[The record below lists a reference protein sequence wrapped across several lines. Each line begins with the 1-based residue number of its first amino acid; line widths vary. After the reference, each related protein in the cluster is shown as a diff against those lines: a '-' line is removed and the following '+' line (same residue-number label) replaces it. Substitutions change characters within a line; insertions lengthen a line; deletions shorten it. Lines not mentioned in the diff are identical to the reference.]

1 MTQHRAGHLEGS
13 QGLTL
18 YWQAWL
24 PEETPKAVVILVHG
38 LAEHSGRYAHVAE
51 HLVAHG
57 YAVYALDHR
66 GHGRS
71 QGRRAQVGRMDYVVD
86 DLHRFAA
93 HVRSDQP
100 GKAVFL
106 LGHSM
111 GGGIALAYALRY
123 QDELRGLVLSSPAI
137 LFEGVSPL
145 QARAVKILSA
155 LAPGLPVLAI
165 DGTAVSRDP
174 EVVRAYDRDPLNYRG
189 KIPVRTVA
197 EMMRGAERLPD
208 QLGSLRLPVLLLQG
222 TEDRL
227 VPASASR
234 LVHDRASSL
243 DKTLRLYDGLYH
255 EVFNEPERGQVL
267 ADLSHWLDWHA

>member
-1 MTQHRAGHLEGS
+1 MTQHRTGQLEGS
-13 QGLTL
+13 KGLSL

-24 PEETPKAVVILVHG
+24 PEETPRAVVVLAHG
-38 LAEHSGRYAHVAE
+38 LAEHSGRYGHVAE

-93 HVRSDQP
+93 QVREDQP
-100 GKAVFL
+100 GKAFFL

-111 GGGIALAYALRY
+111 GGGIALVYALQY
-123 QDELRGLVLSSPAI
+123 QDELRGLVLSSPAV
-137 LFEGVSPL
+137 LFDGVSPL
-145 QARAVKILSA
+145 QARAVRILSA
-155 LAPGLPVLAI
+155 LTPGMPLLTL

-174 EVVRAYDRDPLNYRG
+174 EVVRAYDGDPLNYRG
-189 KIPVRTVA
+189 KIPVRTVVEMTRSA
-197 EMMRGAERLPD
+197 EQL
-208 QLGSLRLPVLLLQG
+208 QKKLGSLRVPVLLLQG

-227 VPASASR
+227 IPANASR

-255 EVFNEPERGQVL
+255 EVFNEPERDQVL
-267 ADLSHWLDWHA
+267 ADLSHWLDWHV

>member
-1 MTQHRAGHLEGS
+1 MTRHRSGELEGS
-13 QGLTL
+13 KGLTL

-24 PEETPKAVVILVHG
+24 SEETLKAVVILAHG
-38 LAEHSGRYAHVAE
+38 LAEHSGRYGHVAE

-66 GHGRS
+66 GHGHS
-71 QGRRAQVGRMDYVVD
+71 QCRRAQVGRMAYVVD

-93 HVRSDQP
+93 QVRSDQP
-100 GKAVFL
+100 GKALFL

-111 GGGIALAYALRY
+111 GGGIALAYALEY
-123 QDELRGLVLSSPAI
+123 QDELKGLVLSGPAVVI
-137 LFEGVSPL
+137 EGVSPL
-145 QARAVKILSA
+145 QARAVRILSA
-155 LAPGLPVLAI
+155 VAPSLPLLKL

-174 EVVRAYDRDPLNYRG
+174 EVVRAYDSDPLNYRG

-208 QLGSLRLPVLLLQG
+208 KLRSLRLPVLLLQG

-234 LVHDRASSL
+234 LVHDRASSP

-255 EVFNEPERGQVL
+255 EVFNEPERDQVL
-267 ADLSHWLDWHA
+267 ADLSDWLDRHA

>member
-1 MTQHRAGHLEGS
+1 MTQHRSGEMEGS
-13 QGLTL
+13 KGLTL
-18 YWQAWL
+18 YWQVWL
-24 PEETPKAVVILVHG
+24 PEATPKAVVILVHG
-38 LAEHSGRYAHVAE
+38 LAEHSGRYGHVAD

-93 HVRSDQP
+93 QVRLDQP
-100 GKAVFL
+100 GKAFFL
-106 LGHSM
+106 LGHSL
-111 GGGIALAYALRY
+111 GGGIALAYALKY
-123 QDELRGLVLSSPAI
+123 QDELKGLVLSAPAV

-145 QARAVKILSA
+145 QARALKVLSA
-155 LAPGLPVLAI
+155 LTPGLPVIVL

-174 EVVRAYDRDPLNYRG
+174 EVVRAYDGDPFNYRG

-197 EMMRGAERLPD
+197 EMARSAE
-208 QLGSLRLPVLLLQG
+208 QIQEKLGSLRLPVLLLHG
-222 TEDRL
+222 TGDRL
-227 VPASASR
+227 VAASASR
-234 LVHDRASSL
+234 LIHDRASSP

-255 EVFNEPERGQVL
+255 EVLNEPEREQVL
-267 ADLSHWLDWHA
+267 AEVSGWLDRHL

>member
-1 MTQHRAGHLEGS
+1 MMQHRTGQLEGS
-13 QGLTL
+13 KGLML

-24 PEETPKAVVILVHG
+24 PEETPKAVVVLAHG

-71 QGRRAQVGRMDYVVD
+71 QGRRSQVGRMDYLVD

-93 HVRSDQP
+93 QVRLDQP
-100 GKAVFL
+100 GKAYFL

-111 GGGIALAYALRY
+111 GGGIALAYAVAY
-123 QDELRGLVLSSPAI
+123 QDELRGLVLSGPAV
-137 LFEGVSPL
+137 LFEAVSPP
-145 QARAVKILSA
+145 QAWAVKILSA
-155 LAPGLPVLAI
+155 LTPGMPLVAL

-174 EVVRAYDRDPLNYRG
+174 EVVRAYDGDPLNYRG

-197 EMMRGAERLPD
+197 EMTRSAEQLKAK
-208 QLGSLRLPVLLLQG
+208 LGSLRLPVLLLHG
-222 TEDRL
+222 AEDRL
-227 VPASASR
+227 VPAKASR
-234 LVHDRASSL
+234 LVHDRASSP
-243 DKTLRLYDGLYH
+243 DKTLRLYEGLYH
-255 EVFNEPERGQVL
+255 EVFNEPERDRVL
-267 ADLSHWLDWHA
+267 ADLSGWLDRHL

>member
-1 MTQHRAGHLEGS
+1 MMQHRAGQLEGS
-13 QGLTL
+13 KGLTL

-24 PEETPKAVVILVHG
+24 PEEAPKAVVVLAHG
-38 LAEHSGRYAHVAE
+38 LAEHSGRYAHLAE

-71 QGRRAQVGRMDYVVD
+71 HGRRAQVGRMNYAVE

-93 HVRSDQP
+93 QVRSDQP
-100 GKAVFL
+100 GKALFL

-111 GGGIALAYALRY
+111 GGGIALAYALEY
-123 QDELRGLVLSSPAI
+123 QDELRGLVLSGPAV

-145 QARAVKILSA
+145 QACAVRILSA
-155 LAPGLPVLAI
+155 LAPGLPVFAI

-174 EVVRAYDRDPLNYRG
+174 EVVRAYDGDPLNYRG

-197 EMMRGAERLPD
+197 EMARSAEQLRD
-208 QLGSLRLPVLLLQG
+208 RLGSLRLPVLLLHG
-222 TEDRL
+222 AEDRL
-227 VPASASR
+227 IPANASR
-234 LVHDRASSL
+234 LVHDKASSL

-255 EVFNEPERGQVL
+255 EVFNEPERDQVL

>member
-1 MTQHRAGHLEGS
+1 MMQHRTGQLEGS
-13 QGLTL
+13 KGLTL

-24 PEETPKAVVILVHG
+24 PEETPKAVVVLAHG

-71 QGRRAQVGRMDYVVD
+71 QGRRSQVGRMDYLVD

-93 HVRSDQP
+93 QVRLDQP
-100 GKAVFL
+100 GKAYFL

-111 GGGIALAYALRY
+111 GGGIALAYAVAY
-123 QDELRGLVLSSPAI
+123 QDELRGLVLSGPAV
-137 LFEGVSPL
+137 LFEAVSPP
-145 QARAVKILSA
+145 QAWAVKILSA
-155 LAPGLPVLAI
+155 LTPGMPLVAL

-174 EVVRAYDRDPLNYRG
+174 EVVRAYDGDPLNYRG

-197 EMMRGAERLPD
+197 EMTRSAEQLKAK
-208 QLGSLRLPVLLLQG
+208 LGSLRLPVLLLHG
-222 TEDRL
+222 AEDRL
-227 VPASASR
+227 VPAKASR
-234 LVHDRASSL
+234 LVHDRASSP
-243 DKTLRLYDGLYH
+243 DKTLRLYEGLYH
-255 EVFNEPERGQVL
+255 EVFNEPERDRVL
-267 ADLSHWLDWHA
+267 ADLSGWLDRHL

>member
-1 MTQHRAGHLEGS
+1 MMQHRTGQLEGS
-13 QGLTL
+13 RGLTL

-24 PEETPKAVVILVHG
+24 PEETPKAVVVLAHG

-71 QGRRAQVGRMDYVVD
+71 QGRRSQVGRMDYLVD

-93 HVRSDQP
+93 QVRLDQP
-100 GKAVFL
+100 GKAYFL

-111 GGGIALAYALRY
+111 GGGIALAYAVAY
-123 QDELRGLVLSSPAI
+123 QDELRGLVLSGPAV
-137 LFEGVSPL
+137 LFEAVSPL
-145 QARAVKILSA
+145 QAWAVKILSA
-155 LAPGLPVLAI
+155 LTPGMPLVAL

-174 EVVRAYDRDPLNYRG
+174 EVVRAYDGDPLNYRG

-197 EMMRGAERLPD
+197 EMTRSAEQLNAK
-208 QLGSLRLPVLLLQG
+208 LGSLRLPVLLLHG
-222 TEDRL
+222 AEDRL
-227 VPASASR
+227 VPAKASR
-234 LVHDRASSL
+234 LVHDRASSP

-255 EVFNEPERGQVL
+255 EVFNEPERDRVL
-267 ADLSHWLDWHA
+267 ADLSGWLDRHL

>member
-1 MTQHRAGHLEGS
+1 MTQHRSGELEGS
-13 QGLTL
+13 KGLTL

-24 PEETPKAVVILVHG
+24 PEETPKAVVILAHG
-38 LAEHSGRYAHVAE
+38 LAEHSGRYGHVAE

-71 QGRRAQVGRMDYVVD
+71 QGRRAQVDRMDYVVD
-86 DLHRFAA
+86 DMHRFAA
-93 HVRSDQP
+93 RVRLDQP
-100 GKAVFL
+100 GKALFL

-111 GGGIALAYALRY
+111 GGGIALAYALNY
-123 QDELRGLVLSSPAI
+123 QDELSGIVLSSPAV

-145 QARAVKILSA
+145 QARAVRILSA
-155 LAPGLPVLAI
+155 LAPGMPLLVL

-174 EVVRAYDRDPLNYRG
+174 EVVRAYDGDPLNYRG

-197 EMMRGAERLPD
+197 ELTRSAEQL
-208 QLGSLRLPVLLLQG
+208 QGKLGSLRLPVLLLHG

-227 VPASASR
+227 VDAKASR
-234 LVHDRASSL
+234 LVHDRASSP
-243 DKTLRLYDGLYH
+243 DKTLRLYEGLFH
-255 EVFNEPERGQVL
+255 EVFNEPERDRVL
-267 ADLSHWLDWHA
+267 ADLSGWLDRHL

>member
-1 MTQHRAGHLEGS
+1 MQHRSGQLQGVK
-13 QGLTL
+13 GLTL

-24 PEETPKAVVILVHG
+24 PEETPKAVVVLAHG

-51 HLVAHG
+51 HLVTHG

-71 QGRRAQVGRMDYVVD
+71 HGRRAQVDRMDYVVD
-86 DLHRFAA
+86 DMHRFAA
-93 HVRSDQP
+93 QVRLDQP
-100 GKAVFL
+100 GKALFL

-111 GGGIALAYALRY
+111 GGGIALAYALKY
-123 QDELRGLVLSSPAI
+123 QDELSGLVLSSPAV

-145 QARAVKILSA
+145 QARAVTILSA
-155 LAPGLPVLAI
+155 LAPGMPLLVL

-174 EVVRAYDRDPLNYRG
+174 EVVRAYDGDPLNYRG

-197 EMMRGAERLPD
+197 ELTRSAEQLQEKLGA
-208 QLGSLRLPVLLLQG
+208 LRLPVLLLHG

-227 VPASASR
+227 VDAKASR
-234 LVHDRASSL
+234 LVHDRASSP
-243 DKTLRLYDGLYH
+243 DKTLRLYEGLYH
-255 EVFNEPERGQVL
+255 EVFNEPERDRVL
-267 ADLSHWLDWHA
+267 ADLSGWLDRHL

>member
-1 MTQHRAGHLEGS
+1 MTQHRSGELEGS
-13 QGLTL
+13 KGLML

-24 PEETPKAVVILVHG
+24 SEETPKAVVILAHG

-71 QGRRAQVGRMDYVVD
+71 QGRRALVGRMDDVVD
-86 DLHRFAA
+86 DLHRFATQ
-93 HVRSDQP
+93 VRSDQP
-100 GKAVFL
+100 GKALFL

-111 GGGIALAYALRY
+111 GGGIALAYALEY
-123 QDELRGLVLSSPAI
+123 QDELKGLVLSSPAVVI
-137 LFEGVSPL
+137 EGVSPL
-145 QARAVKILSA
+145 QARAVRILSA
-155 LAPGLPVLAI
+155 VAPSLPLLEL

-174 EVVRAYDRDPLNYRG
+174 EVVRAYDSDPLNYRG

-208 QLGSLRLPVLLLQG
+208 KLRSLRLPVLLLQG

-234 LVHDRASSL
+234 LVHDRASSP

-255 EVFNEPERGQVL
+255 EVFNEPERDQVL
-267 ADLSHWLDWHA
+267 ADLSDWLDRHA

>member
-1 MTQHRAGHLEGS
+1 MTQHRSGEMEGS
-13 QGLTL
+13 KGLTL
-18 YWQAWL
+18 YWQVWL
-24 PEETPKAVVILVHG
+24 PEATPKAVVILVHG
-38 LAEHSGRYAHVAE
+38 LAEHSGRYGHVAD

-93 HVRSDQP
+93 QVRLDQP
-100 GKAVFL
+100 GKAFFL
-106 LGHSM
+106 LGHSL
-111 GGGIALAYALRY
+111 GGAVAVAYALKY
-123 QDELRGLVLSSPAI
+123 QDELKGLVLSGPAV

-145 QARAVKILSA
+145 QAQAVKVLSA
-155 LAPGLPVLAI
+155 LTPGLPLIAL

-174 EVVRAYDRDPLNYRG
+174 EVVRAYDGDPFNYRG

-197 EMMRGAERLPD
+197 EMARSAE
-208 QLGSLRLPVLLLQG
+208 QIQEKLGSLRLPVLLLHG
-222 TEDRL
+222 TGDRL
-227 VPASASR
+227 VAASASR
-234 LVHDRASSL
+234 LIHDRASSP

-255 EVFNEPERGQVL
+255 EVLNEPEREQVL
-267 ADLSHWLDWHA
+267 AEVSGWLDRHL

>member
-1 MTQHRAGHLEGS
+1 MQHRGGQLEGS
-13 QGLTL
+13 KGLTL

-24 PEETPKAVVILVHG
+24 PGENPKAVVVLAHG

-71 QGRRAQVGRMDYVVD
+71 HGRRAQVDRMDYVVD
-86 DLHRFAA
+86 DMHRFAA
-93 HVRSDQP
+93 QVRLDQP
-100 GKAVFL
+100 GKALFL

-111 GGGIALAYALRY
+111 GGGIALAYALKY
-123 QDELRGLVLSSPAI
+123 QDELSGIVLSSPAV

-145 QARAVKILSA
+145 QARAVRILSA
-155 LAPGLPVLAI
+155 LAPGMPLLVL

-174 EVVRAYDRDPLNYRG
+174 EVVRAYDGDPLNYRG

-197 EMMRGAERLPD
+197 ELTRSAEQL
-208 QLGSLRLPVLLLQG
+208 QEKLGSLRLPVLLLHG

-227 VPASASR
+227 VDAKASR
-234 LVHDRASSL
+234 LVHDRASSP
-243 DKTLRLYDGLYH
+243 DKTLRLYEGLFH
-255 EVFNEPERGQVL
+255 EVFNEPERDRVL
-267 ADLSHWLDWHA
+267 ADLSGWLDRHL